1 MRVIVKAE
9 PFWRFEALR
18 IDWRMRRE
26 VILRGVLHHQDDRVL
41 ANATFGGS
49 AMRTQNFVSLHVR
62 IAEKAIGCKR
72 VGPAFRSCVDALAR
86 HRRQGLD
93 NPNAPLVQP
102 LVAQI
107 NPLQLRRDP
116 IAHRFAPS
124 AKMTAPHSSSLP
136 AQMSCRPRPENKLLS
151 ARCV

>member
-9 PFWRFEALR
+9 PLRRFEALP
-18 IDWRMRRE
+18 IYWRMRRE
-26 VILRGVLHHQDDRVL
+26 VVLRGVLHHQDDRVL

-62 IAEKAIGCKR
+62 ITEKAIGCKR
-72 VGPAFRSCVDALAR
+72 VGPAFRGRVDARAR
-86 HRRQGLD
+86 RRRQGLG

-102 LVAQI
+102 PISQI
-107 NPLQLRRDP
+107 NPPKPRRDP

-136 AQMSCRPRPENKLLS
+136 AQMLCRPRTENNLLS